1 MNSGDLCC
9 DVSDECC
16 EEGGEAGG
24 RCMQSKYRMRLLRRW
39 REHVQYIPKTSGTCI
54 YMARPVQ
61 DPRMKTSDCHPGGQV
76 SDFDDGQMYIL

>member
-1 MNSGDLCC
+1 MHAVKIQNAVVKKMEGACAVYSEDL
-9 DVSDECC
+9 
-16 EEGGEAGG
+16 
-24 RCMQSKYRMRLLRRW
+24 RYRDM
-39 REHVQYIPKTSGTCI
+39 